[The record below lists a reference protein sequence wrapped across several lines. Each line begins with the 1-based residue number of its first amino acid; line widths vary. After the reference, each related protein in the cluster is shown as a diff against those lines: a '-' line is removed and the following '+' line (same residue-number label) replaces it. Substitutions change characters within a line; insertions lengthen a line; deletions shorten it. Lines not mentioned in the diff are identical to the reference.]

1 MPPAGVKIAPSQEY
15 PVLVVVLITEV
26 LHLDVWDEHDSSK
39 LTTVGWDDG
48 CAFSARSHLSLFGPA
63 LT

>member
-15 PVLVVVLITEV
+15 PVLVVVLVTEV

-39 LTTVGWDDG
+39 LTLWVGMMD
-48 CAFSARSHLSLFGPA
+48 ALSQPAPISLFSD
-63 LT
+63 LL